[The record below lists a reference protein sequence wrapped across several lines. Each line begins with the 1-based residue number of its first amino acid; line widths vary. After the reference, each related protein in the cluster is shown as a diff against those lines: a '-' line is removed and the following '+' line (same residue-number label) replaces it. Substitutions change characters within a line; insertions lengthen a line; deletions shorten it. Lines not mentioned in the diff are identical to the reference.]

1 MKILT
6 FILFF
11 LSSMLGAETMVKVVY
26 RIQGPDIDEG
36 AYAGLPRTVYRMGQ
50 LMGRVEESRDP
61 EFGMHALIILNDRDV
76 WMINQINDLGMHFTA
91 PDPERGF
98 RVPIVPSATPLQDRR
113 AELFEIGRE
122 MSFMAQH
129 GVEPIV
135 RMEDCNHF
143 QVYEVEVDDV
153 ILTVFC
159 SPESGLPVRTQAWE
173 NGTLLVDIAYDE
185 YRMDLTPDPS
195 LFVPNSG
202 LQITEHSRVSEGSV
216 AAAIGRATH

>member
-6 FILFF
+6 LILLFITSV
-11 LSSMLGAETMVKVVY
+11 LSAETMVKVVY
-26 RIQGPDIDEG
+26 RIQGPDIDGG
-36 AYAGLPRTVYRMGQ
+36 AYASQPRTVYRVGH

-98 RVPIVPSATPLQDRR
+98 RVPIVPSATPLQERR

-122 MSFMAQH
+122 LVFMTER
-129 GVEPIV
+129 GVAPV
-135 RMEDCNHF
+135 LRTEDCNHF
-143 QVYEVEVDDV
+143 KVYETAIEGV
-153 ILTVFC
+153 ILTVYC
-159 SPESGLPVRTQAWE
+159 SPESGLPVRTQARS
-173 NGTLLVDIAYDE
+173 GDDLLVDIAYE
-185 YRMDLTPDPS
+185 IYQTDLPLDPN
-195 LFVPNSG
+195 LFVPDPE

-216 AAAIGRATH
+216 AAALGRPMR